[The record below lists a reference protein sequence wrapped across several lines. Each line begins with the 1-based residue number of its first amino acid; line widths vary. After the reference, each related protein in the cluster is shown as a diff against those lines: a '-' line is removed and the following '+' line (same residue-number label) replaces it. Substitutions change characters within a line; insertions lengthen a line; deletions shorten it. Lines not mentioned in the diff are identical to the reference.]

1 MSFRIRVSH
10 ALLTG
15 LFLCFSGGCHS
26 GSAALSPDEAQEDV
40 RKGTLREVGE
50 MLTLYKASKKKP
62 PAKVG
67 DLATYE
73 VGFQVGYLR
82 TKEGEVVV
90 AWGAPLKEGD
100 SETVLAHEKRAP
112 SEGGYVLMQD
122 GQTVK
127 KMTADEFKSA
137 PKAPG
142 LESKAS

>member
-1 MSFRIRVSH
+1 MPSKFRASL
-10 ALLTG
+10 ALMMG
-15 LFLCFSGGCHS
+15 LSLCLSAGCGSGNG
-26 GSAALSPDEAQEDV
+26 ALPPDEAQEDI

-50 MLTLYKASKKKP
+50 MLVLYKASKHKP
-62 PAKVG
+62 PAKVA

-100 SETVLAHEKRAP
+100 SETILAHEKRAP

-127 KMTADEFKSA
+127 KLTADEFKSA

-142 LESKAS
+142 LEAKAS